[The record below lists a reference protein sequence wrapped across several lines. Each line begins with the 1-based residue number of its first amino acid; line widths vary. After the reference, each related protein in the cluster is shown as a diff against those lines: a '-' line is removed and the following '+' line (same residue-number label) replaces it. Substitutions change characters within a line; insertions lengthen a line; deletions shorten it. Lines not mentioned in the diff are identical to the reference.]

1 MIKWIVPIVLM
12 MSLVL
17 VSCGGGEDSP
27 PKSTST
33 PVFQSSVGTVDTAKL
48 VEVKEP
54 SKETSRDTSKDGTKA
69 SDIKEPTDETA
80 QTVDRDSLFLLLES
94 PSSLEF
100 VANKPALLVKGE
112 TRVDA
117 LLTVG
122 SDVVEPDVNGI
133 FSHEITLNDGH
144 NIIEILA
151 STSSGEQQGLVLAV
165 IYNP

>member
-1 MIKWIVPIVLM
+1 M

-17 VSCGGGEDSP
+17 ASCGGGDDSP
-27 PKSTST
+27 PKPTNT
-33 PVFQSSVGTVDTAKL
+33 PAGVGTVDSTKQ

-54 SKETSRDTSKDGTKA
+54 SEETSGDTSKNGTKVA
-69 SDIKEPTDETA
+69 DITKPTDETA
-80 QTVDRDSLFLLLES
+80 QTIDRDSLFLLLES

-100 VANKPALLVKGE
+100 VTNKPSLLIEGE

-122 SDVVEPDVNGI
+122 GNVVEPDVNGI

-151 STSSGEQQGLVLAV
+151 STSTGDQQGLVLAV